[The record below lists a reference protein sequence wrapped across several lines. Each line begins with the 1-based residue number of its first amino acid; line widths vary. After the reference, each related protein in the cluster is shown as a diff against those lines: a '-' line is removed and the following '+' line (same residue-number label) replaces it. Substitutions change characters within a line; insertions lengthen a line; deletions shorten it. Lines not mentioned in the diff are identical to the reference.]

1 MPALGMAQETGLIV
15 SWLKQPGD
23 AVRTGEALMEVET
36 DKAVMEVEALADGF
50 LSDVRAAP
58 GESVPVG
65 QVVAMIAD
73 SADVVPATQIRP
85 VGTEPAAA
93 AAPVALPEGQNIIMP
108 ALGMAQET
116 GRVVSWAKVPGEA
129 VAADDVL
136 LEVETDK
143 STMEVPAGHDGFVAA
158 LLAEAGQDVPVG
170 DVIAIITASKPD
182 APIQARAAAHSAVSE
197 PTPVAPTAPAPHR
210 ALEAV
215 VAPDGRILASP
226 KARRLAA
233 EEGLDLGRLVAAGH
247 KQPFHVTDLETLRNL
262 SVTQVD
268 ASILPVSAA
277 PATMMHAAHQIGAR
291 APLAGTIDFLAR
303 MEAEAGITLPPDT
316 LWARFAA
323 EAYRAAAGVAEIMV
337 EVAALGADPRR
348 IANPDRARLS
358 DQSED
363 TSGRPAAL
371 ILRDL
376 TASPI
381 TTMRVGPSTAPI
393 LSIGKDGESYLL
405 TLDFTDGQL
414 SEDAAIA
421 FITGFAGRLS
431 EPLLHMI

>member
-58 GESVPVG
+58 GQSVPVG

-85 VGTEPAAA
+85 AGTEPAAA

-116 GRVVSWAKVPGEA
+116 GRVVSWAKAPGEA

-182 APIQARAAAHSAVSE
+182 APIQARAAAPMAVSE
-197 PTPVAPTAPAPHR
+197 PAPTAPAPSR
-210 ALEAV
+210 ALEAMV
-215 VAPDGRILASP
+215 MPAGRILASP

-247 KQPFHVTDLETLRNL
+247 KQPFHVTDLETLRYL

-268 ASILPVSAA
+268 AGILPAAAA
-277 PATMMHAAHQIGAR
+277 PVTIMQAAYQIGAR

-303 MEAEAGITLPPDT
+303 IEAEAGIILPPDA

-323 EAYRAAAGVAEIMV
+323 EAYRAATGVAEITV

-381 TTMRVGPSTAPI
+381 TTMRVGPGAAPI

-431 EPLLHMI
+431 EPLLHLI